1 MDLLQS
7 ELQPPLTDVPNPV
20 HSLQAPPT
28 ARDEAN
34 ISVFIQIERLFEK
47 KNFAQLYVGTI
58 ELSELVISIKVKFM
72 LGELNG
78 PIFGFAVVGV
88 GRCAS
93 GKHFAI
99 FARNCSGMSQLT
111 CE

>member
-34 ISVFIQIERLFEK
+34 ISVFIQIERLF
-47 KNFAQLYVGTI
+47 
-58 ELSELVISIKVKFM
+58 
-72 LGELNG
+72 
-78 PIFGFAVVGV
+78 
-88 GRCAS
+88 
-93 GKHFAI
+93 GKLCTTLRRNNRAFR
-99 FARNCSGMSQLT
+99 ARDLDKSQIHAR
-111 CE
+111 